1 MCTNNIDSGESL
13 FTKKNIDSLFKELA
27 KQYRKLGGKILPAE
41 ITLIGGAAIIENYS
55 FRAATADIDALILA
69 TSAMKEAITRVRDA
83 FNLSNDWIN
92 DDFKE
97 TSSYSPRLREFS
109 KHYKDFYGVLEV
121 RTIAAEY
128 LIAMKLRSGREY
140 KHDFSDIVGILKEHK
155 ENNVAITQQQI
166 SNAVKNLYGGWDNI
180 PSQSLRFLY
189 DVFKDQDYAQ
199 KYEKV
204 SELEN
209 QSSRLLAQFVE
220 SYPAIVNNSN
230 ANEILHSLLDDT
242 PPVRGVVDFCEKY
255 KDSNIVSEERKND
268 KE

>member
-69 TSAMKEAITRVRDA
+69 TSAMKEAIIRVRDA

-242 PPVRGVVDFCEKY
+242 PPVRGVVDFL
-255 KDSNIVSEERKND
+255 
-268 KE
+268 